1 MQSASKVGALVIL
14 FGAMLLGV
22 YAVLQKSFFS
32 KPTDPYFAVFPDAG
46 GLTTGTSVLMSGVK
60 IGSVKEIKLVKPGE
74 ARIELAILN
83 EFKIP
88 EGSTALLPTSLI
100 SIGDKELIIV
110 PPAMIAGSL
119 TPGST
124 IMGSLQ
130 KPLDSILPESE
141 ATIAELNRTLVSVQ
155 KLLEDQQLK
164 GGVKD
169 LLATSKQTAAKFGDL
184 AARIDSFVAQN
195 QGQVAGLVK
204 TTHASLMNLQAV
216 SLEVKKVVTSGEY
229 QGKAKELFDN
239 LNAAVEQ
246 GKLLVTD
253 LRSTVNDPEMK
264 ESLTKTLK
272 NFETISESGTR
283 ISSDAELMAKNGVKI
298 SDETVLLMQKANKLA
313 SDVEELIQQFR
324 NTVEKLEGKG
334 KGFLPSVEAE
344 AVVTR
349 ETSPGRTRADI
360 NFDFNIGQT
369 KFMLGLY
376 DAFESNKINAQLY
389 KPMGSEMDLRYGVY
403 ASKPGVGVD
412 YAIAP
417 KLKLRGDLFGLNN
430 PQLDFRMR
438 YDFGSGISGW
448 LGLER
453 VFDRNSPSIG
463 IGIRK

>member
-60 IGSVKEIKLVKPGE
+60 IGSVKEIRLVKPGE
-74 ARIELAILN
+74 AKLELAISN

-110 PPAMIAGSL
+110 PPATIAGSL
-119 TPGST
+119 APGST

-141 ATIAELNRTLVSVQ
+141 ETIAELNRTLVAVQ

-164 GGVKD
+164 GGVSD
-169 LLATSKQTAAKFGDL
+169 LLATSKETAQKFGDL

-195 QGQVAGLVK
+195 QGQVASLVK
-204 TTHASLMNLQAV
+204 TTHASLLNLQSV
-216 SLEVKKVVTSGEY
+216 SQEVKKVVTSGEY

-334 KGFLPSVEAE
+334 KGLLPSIEAE

-349 ETSPGRTRADI
+349 ETSPGRTRADV

-369 KFMLGLY
+369 KFTFGLY

-389 KPMGSEMDLRYGVY
+389 KPLGNDMDLRYGVY

-453 VFDRNSPSIG
+453 IFDRNSPSIG